1 MDNKG
6 LGLWAAVLLLVGGL
20 VHLIPALYSGLADLT
35 GGFPWIQVV
44 VGILSV
50 IVALVMFAG
59 DKQEGNEEKEETKT
73 EPPKPEPDTTPP
85 ATPETD
91 TTPGNP
97 ESDETRL

>member
-1 MDNKG
+1 MENKS

-20 VHLIPALYSGLADLT
+20 VHLIPGLYSGLASLT

-59 DKQEGNEEKEETKT
+59 DKQAEGSSTDSGKSGSGGFDDS
-73 EPPKPEPDTTPP
+73 DTTP
-85 ATPETD
+85 AV
-91 TTPGNP
+91 
-97 ESDETRL
+97 

>member
-1 MDNKG
+1 VIVVDNKS

-20 VHLIPALYSGLADLT
+20 VHLIPGLYAGLTGLT

-59 DKQEGNEEKEETKT
+59 DKQDENQAAKT
-73 EPPKPEPDTTPP
+73 EPEKQPVDSFKQ
-85 ATPETD
+85 
-91 TTPGNP
+91 N
-97 ESDETRL
+97 

>member
-1 MDNKG
+1 MENKS

-20 VHLIPALYSGLADLT
+20 VHLIPGLYSGLANLT

-59 DKQEGNEEKEETKT
+59 DKRAGDAEAESSETEEVSSASTSGSQFGGGGS
-73 EPPKPEPDTTPP
+73 PPTM
-85 ATPETD
+85 
-91 TTPGNP
+91 
-97 ESDETRL
+97 